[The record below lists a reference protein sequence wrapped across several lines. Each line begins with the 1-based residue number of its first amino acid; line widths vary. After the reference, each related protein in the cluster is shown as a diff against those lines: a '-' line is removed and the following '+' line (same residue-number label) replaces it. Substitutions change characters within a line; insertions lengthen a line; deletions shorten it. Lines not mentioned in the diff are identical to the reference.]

1 MIYLGF
7 LLCEKSGGTA
17 ASGTHT
23 VDEESKDK
31 SNNIHFLKTMM
42 MWSFH

>member
-7 LLCEKSGGTA
+7 FLREKTGGTT

-31 SNNIHFLKTMM
+31 SNNIYFLRTMM

>member
-7 LLCEKSGGTA
+7 LLREKTGGTA

-31 SNNIHFLKTMM
+31 SNNIHFLRTLM
-42 MWSFH
+42 MWSFQ